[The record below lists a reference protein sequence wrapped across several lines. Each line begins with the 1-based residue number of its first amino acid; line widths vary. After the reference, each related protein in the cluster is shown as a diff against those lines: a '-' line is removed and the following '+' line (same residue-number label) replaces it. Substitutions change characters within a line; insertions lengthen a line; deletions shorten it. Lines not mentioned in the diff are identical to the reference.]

1 MSELGGG
8 RGQQVSTGNENA
20 ARQPGSWARVL
31 HWLVKKLPGQTE
43 DQTLRESIESVIGE
57 HAATEELGPQARHML
72 MNILSFAE
80 QRVDDVMV
88 PRADIVAVDISASLD
103 DLLTLTRE
111 KSHSRLPVY
120 RETLD
125 EPIGMVHIKDVLGWM
140 AAHPNDRG
148 SFDLRTI
155 RRTVLFVPPSMP
167 ARDLLMKMQSSR
179 IHMALVVDE
188 YGGTDGLLSIEDLVE
203 EIVGDI
209 EDEHDVAERPSLIR
223 SDDGTIDALARAPI
237 EDLEDMLELTLVDRL
252 EDDDAD
258 TLGGL
263 VFSLVGRVPQR
274 GELISHPAGI
284 EFEIRDADPR
294 RIKRLRIHQE
304 TLSAK
309 SLPDETTPG
318 AGQEGDAPTSDGG
331 EPVAEIA
338 LKAASLDDKA

>member
-1 MSELGGG
+1 MSELGG
-8 RGQQVSTGNENA
+8 RKGQLVSAGNENSE
-20 ARQPGSWARVL
+20 RQPSSWARLLQWVM
-31 HWLVKKLPGQTE
+31 KKLPGQTE
-43 DQTLRESIESVIGE
+43 GQTLRESIESAIGE
-57 HAATEELGPQARHML
+57 HAAKEELGPQASHML
-72 MNILSFAE
+72 MNILKFAE

-88 PRADIVAVDISASLD
+88 PRADIVAVEISASLE
-103 DLLTLTRE
+103 DLLALTRE

-125 EPIGMVHIKDVLGWM
+125 EPIGMVHIKDVLSWM

-167 ARDLLMKMQSSR
+167 ARDLLLKMQSSR

-209 EDEHDVAERPSLIR
+209 EDEHDVAERASLIQ
-223 SDDGTIDALARAPI
+223 SSDGTIDALARASI
-237 EDLEDMLELTLVDRL
+237 EDLEDMLELTLVDRT

-284 EFEIRDADPR
+284 EFEIRDADAR
-294 RIKRLRIHQE
+294 RIKRLRVHQE
-304 TLSAK
+304 TPSVT
-309 SLPDETTPG
+309 SLPDETALA
-318 AGQEGDAPTSDGG
+318 AGSGEVPAEKAP
-331 EPVAEIA
+331 
-338 LKAASLDDKA
+338 KAAGVDDKS

>member
-1 MSELGGG
+1 MSD
-8 RGQQVSTGNENA
+8 TGDGKERHMRTKDRVA
-20 ARQPGSWARVL
+20 ERQPSTWARVAD
-31 HWLVKKLPGQTE
+31 WIMKKLPGRTE
-43 DQTLRESIESVIGE
+43 DQSLRESIERVIGG

-88 PRADIVAVDISASLD
+88 PRADIVALDISATLD
-103 DLLTLTRE
+103 DLLSITRE

-125 EPIGMVHIKDVLGWM
+125 EPLGMVHIKDVLGWM
-140 AAHPNDRG
+140 ASHPNDRG
-148 SFDLRTI
+148 SFDLKTI
-155 RRTVLFVPPSMP
+155 RRQVLFVPPSMP
-167 ARDLLMKMQSSR
+167 ARDLLLKMQSSR

-188 YGGTDGLLSIEDLVE
+188 YGGTDGLVSIEDLVE

-209 EDEHDVAERPSLIR
+209 EDEHDVAERPPLIR
-223 SDDGTIDALARAPI
+223 LSDGSIDALARAPI
-237 EDLEDMLELTLVDRL
+237 EDLEDMLQMTLVDRN

-294 RIKRLRIHQE
+294 RIKRLHIHLD
-304 TLSAK
+304 T
-309 SLPDETTPG
+309 
-318 AGQEGDAPTSDGG
+318 
-331 EPVAEIA
+331 IA
-338 LKAASLDDKA
+338 ANAASGEEGTETNSATGSVAPGDQGTAALNLNEKP